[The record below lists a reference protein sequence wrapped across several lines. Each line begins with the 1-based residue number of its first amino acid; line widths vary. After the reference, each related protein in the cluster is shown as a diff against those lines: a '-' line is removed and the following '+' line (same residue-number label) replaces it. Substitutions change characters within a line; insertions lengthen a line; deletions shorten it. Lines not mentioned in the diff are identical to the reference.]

1 MGLRPDAQARQAL
14 VSSAAGP
21 QSRGMRTE
29 MGKYILR
36 RMVQSLIVLAGALVI
51 SFVILRVV
59 PGDPAIL
66 MLSDMA
72 TPDEVERMRIA
83 LGVHEP
89 IWVQFGIY
97 LKQIVTGDFGLS
109 YRRGTPALDLVL
121 TYLPATIQLALAA
134 LLITI
139 VVAVPL
145 GIVAAVRKN
154 SWIDNALSVAA
165 LLGQSLPVFWLGI
178 MLILLVS
185 VQLRLLPTS
194 GYGELRHLILPAI
207 TLAFSNIALVARI
220 TRSSMLEVIR
230 QDYIRTARAKG
241 LPERTIMVRHALRNA
256 LAPVVTVLGL
266 QIGTLLGGAI
276 ITETVFGW
284 PGAGALLVSSITYR
298 DYPVVQV
305 MVVISALIFVVT
317 NLLVDII
324 YVMLDRR
331 VSVT

>member
-1 MGLRPDAQARQAL
+1 
-14 VSSAAGP
+14 
-21 QSRGMRTE
+21 

-36 RMVQSLIVLAGALVI
+36 RIVQSLIVLAGALVI

-59 PGDPAIL
+59 PGDPAVL

-72 TPDEVERMRIA
+72 TPDEVERMRVA

-89 IWVQFGIY
+89 LWVQFGIY

-121 TYLPATIQLALAA
+121 TYLPATIQLAAAA

-207 TLAFSNIALVARI
+207 TLAFSIALVARI
-220 TRSSMLEVIR
+220 TRSSMLEVIG

-241 LPERTIMVRHALRNA
+241 LPERTIMIRHALRNA

-331 VSVT
+331 VTVT

>member
-1 MGLRPDAQARQAL
+1 MGR
-14 VSSAAGP
+14 
-21 QSRGMRTE
+21 
-29 MGKYILR
+29 YILKR
-36 RMVQSLIVLAGALVI
+36 LIQSLIVLAGALVI
-51 SFVILRVV
+51 SFIILRLV
-59 PGDPAIL
+59 PGDPATL

-72 TPDEVERMRIA
+72 TPDEIEQMRVA

-89 IWVQFGIY
+89 LWIQFGIY
-97 LKQIVTGDFGLS
+97 FKQLVTGDFGIS
-109 YRRGTPALDLVL
+109 YRRGTPALPLVL
-121 TYLPATIQLALAA
+121 SYLPATFELALAA
-134 LLITI
+134 LAIT
-139 VVAVPL
+139 L
-145 GIVAAVRKN
+145 IVAIPIGVIAAIRKN
-154 SWIDNALSVAA
+154 SWIDSALGVVA

-178 MLILLVS
+178 ILILVIS

-194 GYGELRHLILPAI
+194 GYGEFRHLILPAF

-241 LPERTIMVRHALRNA
+241 LSEGMVMFRHALRNA
-256 LAPVVTVLGL
+256 LAPVITVLGL

-305 MVVISALIFVVT
+305 MVVASALIFVIT
-317 NLLVDII
+317 NLLVDIA
-324 YVMLDRR
+324 YMMLDRR
-331 VSVT
+331 VSVA

>member
-1 MGLRPDAQARQAL
+1 
-14 VSSAAGP
+14 
-21 QSRGMRTE
+21 

-36 RMVQSLIVLAGALVI
+36 RMVQSLVVLAGALVI

-59 PGDPAIL
+59 PGDPAVL

-72 TPDEVERMRIA
+72 TPDEVERMRVA

-89 IWVQFGIY
+89 IWIQFGIY

-121 TYLPATIQLALAA
+121 TYLPATIQLAAAA

-154 SWIDNALSVAA
+154 SWIDNALSVGA

-317 NLLVDII
+317 NLLVDIV

>member
-1 MGLRPDAQARQAL
+1 M
-14 VSSAAGP
+14 SSAAGP

-194 GYGELRHLILPAI
+194 GYGELRHLILPAF

>member
-1 MGLRPDAQARQAL
+1 VLA
-14 VSSAAGP
+14 
-21 QSRGMRTE
+21 E
-29 MGKYILR
+29 MGKYLLSRLI
-36 RMVQSLIVLAGALVI
+36 QSLIVLAGALVI

-59 PGDPAIL
+59 PGDPATL

-72 TPDEVERMRIA
+72 TPDEIEQMRVA

-89 IWVQFGIY
+89 LWVQFGIY
-97 LKQIVTGDFGLS
+97 LKQLATGDFGMS
-109 YRRGTPALDLVL
+109 YRRGTPALPLVMA
-121 TYLPATIQLALAA
+121 YLPATFELALAA
-134 LLITI
+134 LAIT
-139 VVAVPL
+139 VTVAIPV
-145 GIVAAVRKN
+145 GIVAALRKD
-154 SWIDNALSVAA
+154 SWIDNVLSVVA

-178 MLILLVS
+178 MLILVMA
-185 VQLRLLPTS
+185 VQFRLLPTS
-194 GYGELRHLILPAI
+194 GYGEFRHLILPAF
-207 TLAFSNIALVARI
+207 TLAFSNIALIARI
-220 TRSSMLEVIR
+220 TRSSMLEVVR

-241 LPERTIMVRHALRNA
+241 LSESRVVVRHALRNA

-305 MVVISALIFVVT
+305 MVVVSALIFVLT
-317 NLLVDII
+317 NLLVDIV

-331 VSVT
+331 VSVA

>member
-194 GYGELRHLILPAI
+194 GYGELRHLILPAF

>member
-1 MGLRPDAQARQAL
+1 
-14 VSSAAGP
+14 
-21 QSRGMRTE
+21 

-317 NLLVDII
+317 NLLVDIV

>member
-1 MGLRPDAQARQAL
+1 
-14 VSSAAGP
+14 
-21 QSRGMRTE
+21 

-36 RMVQSLIVLAGALVI
+36 RMVQSLVVLAGALVI

-59 PGDPAIL
+59 PGDPAVL

-72 TPDEVERMRIA
+72 TPDEVERMRVA

-89 IWVQFGIY
+89 IWIQFGIY

-109 YRRGTPALDLVL
+109 YRRGTSALDLVL
-121 TYLPATIQLALAA
+121 TYLPATIQLAAAA

-154 SWIDNALSVAA
+154 SWIDNALSVGA

-194 GYGELRHLILPAI
+194 GYGELRHLILPAV

-241 LPERTIMVRHALRNA
+241 LPERTIMIRHALRNA

-317 NLLVDII
+317 NLLVDIV